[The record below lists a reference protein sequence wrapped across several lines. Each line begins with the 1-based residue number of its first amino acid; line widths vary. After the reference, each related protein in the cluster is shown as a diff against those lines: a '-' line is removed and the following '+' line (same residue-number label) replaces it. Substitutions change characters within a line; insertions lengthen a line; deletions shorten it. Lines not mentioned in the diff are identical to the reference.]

1 MKLPNNERSFVP
13 PEKIIQ
19 YLLNENH
26 PKGKDKAAFFSRFGF
41 SVAQWEVMAEA
52 LLKHAQ
58 LHEVANQREL
68 THGVNYAI
76 EGTLSSP
83 DGRNPVVRVIWFIA
97 HDEDIPTFVTAYPL
111 AE

>member
-1 MKLPNNERSFVP
+1 MKLPNVERAFVP

-41 SVAQWEVMAEA
+41 SVAQWEVMAAA
-52 LLKHAQ
+52 LLAHAR
-58 LHEVANQREL
+58 LHTVTSRREIPHGANY
-68 THGVNYAI
+68 VI
-76 EGTLSSP
+76 EGPLESP
-83 DGRNPVVRVIWFIA
+83 DSRNPEVRVIWFIA
-97 HDEDIPTFVTAYPL
+97 SNDDTPTFVTAYPL